1 MAALPRIL
9 HPQGERTKAVTHKD
23 AFHLTRFIEAQN
35 HVYPTALAELQAG
48 RKQTHWMWFIFPQL
62 AGLGRSS
69 TARHFALSGAAE
81 ALAYL
86 IHPCLGERLM
96 NCTEAVLAQ
105 EDAATAS
112 SIFDTPDD
120 LKFHSSMTLFSAVA
134 ETAGLDAER
143 FRSAIRRFYNGK
155 PDVLTIDLLKQGL

>member
-9 HPQGERTKAVTHKD
+9 YSQSERVAAGAHKD
-23 AFHLTRFIEAQN
+23 VFDLARFIDAQN
-35 HVYPTALAELQAG
+35 HVYPTVLAELQAG

-86 IHPCLGERLM
+86 AHPCLGERLIA
-96 NCTEAVLAQ
+96 CTEAVLAQ
-105 EDAATAS
+105 DDTATALT
-112 SIFDTPDD
+112 IFGTPDA
-120 LKFHSSMTLFSAVA
+120 LKFHSSMTLFAAVA
-134 ETAGLDAER
+134 ETAGLDADR
-143 FRSAIRRFYNGK
+143 FKMAIRRFYNGK
-155 PDVLTIDLLKQGL
+155 PDVMTIDLLKQRR

>member
-9 HPQGERTKAVTHKD
+9 HSQGERAKAATQRD
-23 AFHLTRFIEAQN
+23 AFNLARFIDAQN

-69 TARHFALSGAAE
+69 TAQHFALSGGRE

-86 IHPCLGERLM
+86 IHPCLGERLIA
-96 NCTEAVLAQ
+96 CTEAVLAQ
-105 EDAATAS
+105 DDTATAQR
-112 SIFDTPDD
+112 IFGTLDD

-134 ETAGLDAER
+134 ETAGLDADR
-143 FRSAIRRFYNGK
+143 FKTALRRFYSGK
-155 PDVLTIDLLKQGL
+155 PDVLTIDLLKQGV